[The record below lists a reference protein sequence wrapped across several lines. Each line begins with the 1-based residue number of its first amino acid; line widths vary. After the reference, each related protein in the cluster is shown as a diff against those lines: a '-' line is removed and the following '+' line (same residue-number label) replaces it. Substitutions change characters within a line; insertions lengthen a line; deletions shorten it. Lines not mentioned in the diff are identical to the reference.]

1 MKMSSGFNSTMKVPG
16 NRVRNSLLNV
26 NLTDWT
32 LPSLSLFGIRTG
44 ALLDLKLHTALKLRV
59 RQSGTNH

>member
-1 MKMSSGFNSTMKVPG
+1 MKMSSGFHSTMKVPG
-16 NRVRNSLLNV
+16 NRVGNALLNV

-32 LPSLSLFGIRTG
+32 LPSLSLFGIGTG
-44 ALLDLKLHTALKLRV
+44 ALLDLKLHTALNLRV